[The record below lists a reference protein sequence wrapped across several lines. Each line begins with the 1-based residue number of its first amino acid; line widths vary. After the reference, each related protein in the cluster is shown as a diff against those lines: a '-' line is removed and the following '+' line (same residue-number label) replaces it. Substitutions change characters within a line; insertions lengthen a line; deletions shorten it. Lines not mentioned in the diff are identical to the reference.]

1 MTLMDVVSC
10 VSHMSLTSKSI
21 AASALVILLS
31 IGVLS
36 FRSTLRDEEDR
47 GWVTHTHLV
56 IESLGQILTDITQA
70 EASQR
75 GYILTGDEQDLK
87 SFENCVG
94 NVDRAFLAHK
104 QRAA

>member
-1 MTLMDVVSC
+1 
-10 VSHMSLTSKSI
+10 MSFTSKSI
-21 AASALVILLS
+21 AASALMIRLG
-31 IGVLS
+31 IGILS

-56 IESLGQILTDITQA
+56 IESLGQNLTDITQA

-75 GYILTGDEQDLK
+75 DYILTGDEQDLK
-87 SFENCVG
+87 LFEICVG

-104 QRAA
+104 QRGLN

>member
-1 MTLMDVVSC
+1 
-10 VSHMSLTSKSI
+10 MSLTSKSI
-21 AASALVILLS
+21 AAAALVILLS

-56 IESLGQILTDITQA
+56 IESLEQILTDITQA

-75 GYILTGDEQDLK
+75 GYMLTGDEQYLK
-87 SFENCVG
+87 PFESCVG
-94 NVDRAFLAHK
+94 KVDRAFLAHK
-104 QRAA
+104 QRGA